1 MRYGTLVVA
10 DICVHIST
18 EVPHLLCVDNL
29 MVHMLVC
36 LCVCVTGNVVVFVV
50 RPGQGIF
57 YNEIETGL
65 SICVFLFLVHI
76 V

>member
-1 MRYGTLVVA
+1 MRYGTRVVA

-18 EVPHLLCVDNL
+18 EVSHLLCVDNL
-29 MVHMLVC
+29 MVHVLVC
-36 LCVCVTGNVVVFVV
+36 LCVCVLQEMYFFVV

-57 YNEIETGL
+57 YNEIETRL